1 MAQDIFAPKSSFNIG
16 YERVVSQPVED
27 KTGETQAKF
36 QQMAN
41 EVQAQQIRAQ
51 TAVDNAKM
59 GIVGTLFQGAAGF
72 AGGYAKQE
80 ATRIKT
86 EKTNALANE
95 YLDKLKTAS
104 TLRDQGEFS
113 KAALMEQTAA
123 NIASAGGL
131 DLDKYKTEYEQIT
144 GRQAQFIGQT
154 PEQQSLNKAMQSEQ
168 FQTAYLAA
176 RAKLGPEASEE
187 DVVNT
192 ALTSVTLQANAANKI
207 ALVKAGTQLE
217 WDQIK
222 GDYETVLKTVQDG
235 TIADFLFRTSN
246 GVAIGYDEY
255 NSALRQVEFLE
266 TTLIKPAYVT
276 EEQWSP
282 IKQKLEAQKNLLKNL
297 RDDQTPDN
305 QKTGL
310 ISQLLKYTDDPIEQ
324 LAIIES
330 TQGLGFVA
338 NAGVEVQ
345 ELLNRVGKSAAV
357 NNEYNNRGRLMS
369 ELQLLDVTTPVN
381 ANSTF
386 DVDTAPSSVEKY
398 INLPKEELSKNIEA
412 GLDFIRGLK
421 PMEMQNEGNRRQL
434 YNGILSISAGM
445 FSEGDFYT
453 SSKLSQVFNNPN
465 LKASIDMVAAV
476 DREAADEMRILL
488 RSAANFQKTAIEKNV
503 ESMESS
509 MRFGGYNTGLTWDDQ
524 DKRYYITNEG
534 AIRHGTSLLS
544 KAAINEKGLYIDP
557 NSSMAPTGL
566 KDAYDR
572 RNSLILIDRAM
583 NDLAIEGV
591 EQDITAPT
599 ETTAAQ
605 LPEGITY
612 DLPEDVQG
620 DTEFLNAVDNT
631 ANMLGV
637 TSDQLLAVMDFETIG
652 SFSPSEKSKTSSAT
666 GLIQFIES
674 TAGDLGTSTEELAKM
689 TRAEQ
694 MVYVDRYLSRFQ
706 GRIKNT
712 GDIYMA
718 VHWPRAVGK
727 SDSYVMYSKGSKNY
741 SANQSLDTN
750 NDGTV
755 TRGEAL
761 QRLRDVT
768 ANKFTDVQR
777 IASAAIEATP
787 SSPRPR
793 LSPSGNVGPRP
804 DDESLASA
812 WDILY
817 SGTHDPETGQLIQ
830 GE

>member
-104 TLRDQGEFS
+104 NLRDQGEFS

-154 PEQQSLNKAMQSEQ
+154 PAQQSLNKAMQSEQ

-176 RAKLGPEASEE
+176 RAKLGTEASEE
-187 DVVNT
+187 DVVNM

-310 ISQLLKYTDDPIEQ
+310 ISQ
-324 LAIIES
+324 
-330 TQGLGFVA
+330 
-338 NAGVEVQ
+338 
-345 ELLNRVGKSAAV
+345 
-357 NNEYNNRGRLMS
+357 
-369 ELQLLDVTTPVN
+369 
-381 ANSTF
+381 
-386 DVDTAPSSVEKY
+386 
-398 INLPKEELSKNIEA
+398 
-412 GLDFIRGLK
+412 
-421 PMEMQNEGNRRQL
+421 
-434 YNGILSISAGM
+434 
-445 FSEGDFYT
+445 
-453 SSKLSQVFNNPN
+453 
-465 LKASIDMVAAV
+465 
-476 DREAADEMRILL
+476 
-488 RSAANFQKTAIEKNV
+488 
-503 ESMESS
+503 
-509 MRFGGYNTGLTWDDQ
+509 
-524 DKRYYITNEG
+524 
-534 AIRHGTSLLS
+534 
-544 KAAINEKGLYIDP
+544 
-557 NSSMAPTGL
+557 
-566 KDAYDR
+566 
-572 RNSLILIDRAM
+572 
-583 NDLAIEGV
+583 
-591 EQDITAPT
+591 
-599 ETTAAQ
+599 
-605 LPEGITY
+605 
-612 DLPEDVQG
+612 
-620 DTEFLNAVDNT
+620 
-631 ANMLGV
+631 
-637 TSDQLLAVMDFETIG
+637 
-652 SFSPSEKSKTSSAT
+652 
-666 GLIQFIES
+666 
-674 TAGDLGTSTEELAKM
+674 
-689 TRAEQ
+689 
-694 MVYVDRYLSRFQ
+694 
-706 GRIKNT
+706 
-712 GDIYMA
+712 
-718 VHWPRAVGK
+718 
-727 SDSYVMYSKGSKNY
+727 
-741 SANQSLDTN
+741 
-750 NDGTV
+750 
-755 TRGEAL
+755 
-761 QRLRDVT
+761 
-768 ANKFTDVQR
+768 
-777 IASAAIEATP
+777 
-787 SSPRPR
+787 
-793 LSPSGNVGPRP
+793 
-804 DDESLASA
+804 
-812 WDILY
+812 
-817 SGTHDPETGQLIQ
+817 
-830 GE
+830 